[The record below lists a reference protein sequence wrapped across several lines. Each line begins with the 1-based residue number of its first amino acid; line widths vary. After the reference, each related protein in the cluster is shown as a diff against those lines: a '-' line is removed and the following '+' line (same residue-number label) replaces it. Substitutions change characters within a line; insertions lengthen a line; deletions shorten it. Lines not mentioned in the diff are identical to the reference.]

1 MHNARTNASMTSLF
15 FANVLYW
22 VCAGVYSPFLSAHYT
37 SLGLSAAQ
45 TGILLAATPVC
56 ALAIQP
62 LWSTIADKLGR
73 RRAVIVI
80 LCLAAA
86 VLAPLYYLASTFVP
100 VLLVTFAFSAF
111 FSGLLPLSDSLV
123 IELADRSGLD
133 FSRIRMGGTIG
144 YAIVVLIVGRLLD
157 MAPQIQFAVVSAALV
172 VFAAHMWRLPEAGIR
187 ANAADDPKV
196 SHGKGLLSLFTS
208 NEITFVLVFAFISS
222 AAIGF
227 IGAFLGRYAV
237 ELGEGQNLVG
247 VLSAVSAA
255 SEIPILLVSSKLVR
269 RFGEMNLLIFS
280 CFMAALRLVLV
291 GTGIVPVMI
300 CGQLLQSVSYMTVY
314 YSCVT
319 YIANHTYEDCR
330 ARGQSAF
337 AMVQSGLSVVVANLF
352 GGWACDALGTH
363 AGFLAFAL
371 ASTIAAVVA
380 FVAYVLWRRSAAPQ
394 PEGQSAA

>member
-1 MHNARTNASMTSLF
+1 MSFIKGSSRFGLGVGAP
-15 FANVLYW
+15 
-22 VCAGVYSPFLSAHYT
+22 VCVV
-37 SLGLSAAQ
+37 
-45 TGILLAATPVC
+45 LAALPVSQEI
-56 ALAIQP
+56 LRDDP
-62 LWSTIADKLGR
+62 VKLYRVIPARGQEEEQQLDDEVD
-73 RRAVIVI
+73 RAVREGD
-80 LCLAAA
+80 LG
-86 VLAPLYYLASTFVP
+86 
-100 VLLVTFAFSAF
+100 
-111 FSGLLPLSDSLV
+111 SGDGLISRDGSDDIRGTLR
-123 IELADRSGLD
+123 ER
-133 FSRIRMGGTIG
+133 RI
-144 YAIVVLIVGRLLD
+144 
-157 MAPQIQFAVVSAALV
+157 
-172 VFAAHMWRLPEAGIR
+172 
-187 ANAADDPKV
+187 
-196 SHGKGLLSLFTS
+196 
-208 NEITFVLVFAFISS
+208 LVFAFISS

>member
-1 MHNARTNASMTSLF
+1 MAQSGKKEANMVTLF

-37 SLGLSAAQ
+37 GLGLSAAE

-56 ALAIQP
+56 ALIIQP
-62 LWSTIADKLGR
+62 LWSMIADKLGC
-73 RRAVIVI
+73 RRAVIVV
-80 LCLAAA
+80 LCLGAAI
-86 VLAPLYYLASTFVP
+86 LAPLYYLAKTFVP

-133 FSRIRMGGTIG
+133 FARIRMGGTIG

-157 MAPQIQFAVVSAALV
+157 VAPQIQFAVVSAALV
-172 VFAAHMWRLPEAGIR
+172 IFAAHMWRLPEVGVRTNAEDAPKAG
-187 ANAADDPKV
+187 
-196 SHGKGLLSLFTS
+196 HGKGLLSLFTS
-208 NEITFVLVFAFISS
+208 NEIVFVLVFAFISS

-247 VLSAVSAA
+247 VMSAVSAA
-255 SEIPILLVSSKLVR
+255 SEIPILLVSSRLVK

-352 GGWACDALGTH
+352 GGWACDAFGTRT
-363 AGFLAFAL
+363 GFLIFAL

-380 FVAYVLWRRSAAPQ
+380 LVAYAAWRRNAAPR
-394 PEGQSAA
+394 PET

>member
-1 MHNARTNASMTSLF
+1 MAQSGKREASMVTLF

-37 SLGLSAAQ
+37 GLGLSAAE

-73 RRAVIVI
+73 RRAVIVV
-80 LCLAAA
+80 LCLGAAI
-86 VLAPLYYLASTFVP
+86 LAPLYYLAKTFVP

-157 MAPQIQFAVVSAALV
+157 VAPQIQFAVVSAALV
-172 VFAAHMWRLPEAGIR
+172 IFAAHMWRLPEAGVR
-187 ANAADDPKV
+187 ANAEDAPKV

-208 NEITFVLVFAFISS
+208 NEIAFVLVFAFISS

-227 IGAFLGRYAV
+227 IGTFLGR
-237 ELGEGQNLVG
+237 
-247 VLSAVSAA
+247 
-255 SEIPILLVSSKLVR
+255 
-269 RFGEMNLLIFS
+269 
-280 CFMAALRLVLV
+280 
-291 GTGIVPVMI
+291 
-300 CGQLLQSVSYMTVY
+300 
-314 YSCVT
+314 
-319 YIANHTYEDCR
+319 
-330 ARGQSAF
+330 
-337 AMVQSGLSVVVANLF
+337 
-352 GGWACDALGTH
+352 
-363 AGFLAFAL
+363 
-371 ASTIAAVVA
+371 
-380 FVAYVLWRRSAAPQ
+380 
-394 PEGQSAA
+394 

>member
-157 MAPQIQFAVVSAALV
+157 MAPQIQFAVVSATLV
-172 VFAAHMWRLPEAGIR
+172 VFAAHM
-187 ANAADDPKV
+187 
-196 SHGKGLLSLFTS
+196 
-208 NEITFVLVFAFISS
+208 
-222 AAIGF
+222 
-227 IGAFLGRYAV
+227 
-237 ELGEGQNLVG
+237 
-247 VLSAVSAA
+247 
-255 SEIPILLVSSKLVR
+255 
-269 RFGEMNLLIFS
+269 
-280 CFMAALRLVLV
+280 
-291 GTGIVPVMI
+291 
-300 CGQLLQSVSYMTVY
+300 
-314 YSCVT
+314 
-319 YIANHTYEDCR
+319 
-330 ARGQSAF
+330 
-337 AMVQSGLSVVVANLF
+337 
-352 GGWACDALGTH
+352 
-363 AGFLAFAL
+363 
-371 ASTIAAVVA
+371 
-380 FVAYVLWRRSAAPQ
+380 
-394 PEGQSAA
+394 